1 MNVKP
6 ITPTLPLANGRPYTP
21 AAATDITKTWCRFGW
36 VPPDRKRQAEAMA
49 RLNPLP
55 IPMEA
60 VQ

>member
-1 MNVKP
+1 MNVKT
-6 ITPTLPLANGRPYTP
+6 ITPSLPLANGRPYTP
-21 AAATDITKTWCRFGW
+21 AAATDITKTWERFGW

-55 IPMEA
+55 IPEEA